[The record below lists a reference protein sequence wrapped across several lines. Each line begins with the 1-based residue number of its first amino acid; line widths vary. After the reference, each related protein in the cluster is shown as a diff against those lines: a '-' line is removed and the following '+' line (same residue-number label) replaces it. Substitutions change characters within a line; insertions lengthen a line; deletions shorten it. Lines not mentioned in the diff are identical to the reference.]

1 MPKELKQF
9 IKNVVLKPYE
19 INLQNSNNLKIK
31 LFSWEKCHIT
41 LLALGILFLFY
52 SY

>member
-1 MPKELKQF
+1 MTKELKKF

-31 LFSWEKCHIT
+31 LFSWEKCHVT
-41 LLALGILFLFY
+41 LLALGNF
-52 SY
+52 